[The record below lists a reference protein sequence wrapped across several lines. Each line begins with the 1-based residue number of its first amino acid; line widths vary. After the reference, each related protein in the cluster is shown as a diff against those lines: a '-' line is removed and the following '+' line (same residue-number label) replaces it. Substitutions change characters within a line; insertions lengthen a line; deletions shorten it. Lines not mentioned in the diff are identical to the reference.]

1 MINFAISIF
10 FLLKLAN
17 YGLRI
22 LKLNNLI
29 RLSPGL
35 LEITPLIRRMKYNCS
50 CVSRQ

>member
-35 LEITPLIRRMKYNCS
+35 LEISLFIYRMEYNCS
-50 CVSRQ
+50 CVNKR